1 MVTMDEPVIEILPLA
16 KGQFLFKQGDPA
28 KSAYILSSG
37 TIGIFKEVD
46 GKRQPIAR
54 VKKGEFFGEMAII
67 DGRPRRNS
75 AMALEDCT
83 LSLVSKD
90 MIEEKLSN
98 SDAMIRTL
106 LHMLSNSLRM
116 VHEAYAPKGTIGDAV
131 RELKEQARYIQSQ
144 IETGS
149 PERKKDGTPAAK
161 KMTELTDAIV
171 KLVDSV
177 PDLDRR
183 TPTE

>member
-1 MVTMDEPVIEILPLA
+1 MDEPVIEILPLN
-16 KGQFLFKQGDPA
+16 KGQYLFRQGEA
-28 KSAYILSSG
+28 ATSAYILNSG
-37 TIGIFKEVD
+37 SIAIFKESD
-46 GKRQPIAR
+46 GKRVPIAR

-98 SDAMIRTL
+98 SDSLIRTL

-116 VHEAYAPKGTIGDAV
+116 VHEAYAPKGRNIVDAV
-131 RELKEQARYIQSQ
+131 REMKEQ
-144 IETGS
+144 
-149 PERKKDGTPAAK
+149 
-161 KMTELTDAIV
+161 
-171 KLVDSV
+171 
-177 PDLDRR
+177 
-183 TPTE
+183 

>member
-1 MVTMDEPVIEILPLA
+1 
-16 KGQFLFKQGDPA
+16 
-28 KSAYILSSG
+28 
-37 TIGIFKEVD
+37 

-90 MIEEKLSN
+90 MIEEKLAN
-98 SDAMIRTL
+98 SDSLIRTL

-116 VHEAYAPKGTIGDAV
+116 VHEAYAPKGRNIVDAV
-131 RELKEQARYIQSQ
+131 REMKEQARYIQSQ
-144 IETGS
+144 IESGS
-149 PERKKDGTPAAK
+149 PERKKDGA
-161 KMTELTDAIV
+161 
-171 KLVDSV
+171 
-177 PDLDRR
+177 
-183 TPTE
+183 